1 MPFKGG
7 TPPLLKSDPH
17 WEKNKPKILLRLS
30 SLRIYI
36 HYVRIIDTYGAKF
49 KQKRTYVGNK
59 RKKRGAQPS
68 ANLPRNFF
76 LRLKSSV
83 ECPLSENMFFLP
95 KNFFW
100 KKGGQ

>member
-1 MPFKGG
+1 MPLKGG
-7 TPPLLKSDPH
+7 HPPLKSDPH

-36 HYVRIIDTYGAKF
+36 HYVRIIDTYGAKS
-49 KQKRTYVGNK
+49 KQKRAYVGNK

-76 LRLKSSV
+76 F
-83 ECPLSENMFFLP
+83 CA
-95 KNFFW
+95 
-100 KKGGQ
+100 